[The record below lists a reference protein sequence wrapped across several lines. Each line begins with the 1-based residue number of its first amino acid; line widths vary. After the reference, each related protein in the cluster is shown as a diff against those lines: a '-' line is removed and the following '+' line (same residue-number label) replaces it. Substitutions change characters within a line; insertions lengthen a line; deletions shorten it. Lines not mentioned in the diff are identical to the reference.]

1 MLNILRRQ
9 AGAWWIK
16 VLLITVALSFII
28 GFGILGSVR
37 DKDTSWYVAK
47 IGDTIITADD
57 FTTLYY
63 REMEALREKYG
74 DDLTEEDIA
83 ALDLKRTILETEIE
97 RLLILRE
104 AQRLEIPVSDDEVA
118 DVIANTTI
126 FRENG
131 EFNYELYSEIL
142 RYNGLSELQFEG
154 MIREDLMSQKLKDVV
169 YDSVKITDE
178 EAVSLLAPLG
188 VNAEIFDDAD
198 PNTREFLLS
207 QALGIKKYQE
217 YDQYLDDLMAK
228 SEVIINEDYLE

>member
-57 FTTLYY
+57 FATLYY
-63 REMEALREKYG
+63 QEREALREKYG
-74 DDLTEEDIA
+74 DDLTEDDIA

-104 AQRLEIPVSDDEVA
+104 AQRLEIPVSDSEVA

-126 FRENG
+126 FRDGG

-142 RYNGLSELQFEG
+142 RYNGLTELQFEG

-198 PNTREFLLS
+198 PDTKEFLLS
-207 QALGIKKYQE
+207 QALGIKKYHE
-217 YDQYLDDLMAK
+217 YDQYLDDLMVK

>member
-16 VLLITVALSFII
+16 VLLIAVALSFII
-28 GFGILGSVR
+28 GFGILGSVQ
-37 DKDTSWYVAK
+37 DQDTSWYVAK
-47 IGDTIITADD
+47 IDDTIITVDD

-74 DDLTEEDIA
+74 DELTEEDVA

-104 AQRLEIPVSDDEVA
+104 AHRMEIPVSDSEVA
-118 DVIANTTI
+118 DIISTTI
-126 FRENG
+126 YFQENG

-142 RYNGLSELQFEG
+142 RYNGLTELQFEE

-169 YDSVKITDE
+169 YDSIKITDE
-178 EAVSLLAPLG
+178 EAVLLLAPLG
-188 VNAEIFDDAD
+188 IDTTTFDEAD
-198 PNTREFLLS
+198 PDTREFLMS
-207 QALGIKKYQE
+207 QALGIKKFQA
-217 YDQYLDDLMAK
+217 YDQYLDDLLAK
-228 SEVIINEDYLE
+228 SEVIINEDYLD